1 MSFLVQL
8 QLGWSLGRPHYYHSS
23 NTNRLLQLILLLQW
37 LLLEHP
43 LTDSL
48 ESMSKTHRAHTKKPF
63 LSKDLKKVEK
73 KRHQKNIFELFSL
86 FPLYCEKA
94 FSLLDIF
101 LLLGSEREKSLSS
114 FVPLAFSCDF
124 NIDSHPSSN
133 RCSSPLFWAKKI
145 HYFSIASLGNVT
157 LKIKTPSLYP

>member
-48 ESMSKTHRAHTKKPF
+48 ESMSKTHTKKPF

-133 RCSSPLFWAKKI
+133 RCSSPLFWAKKNPLFF
-145 HYFSIASLGNVT
+145 HCFFG
-157 LKIKTPSLYP
+157 KCHIKD

>member
-1 MSFLVQL
+1 MSFPWAFFLVQL

-43 LTDSL
+43 PTDSL
-48 ESMSKTHRAHTKKPF
+48 ESMSKTQKKPF

-133 RCSSPLFWAKKI
+133 RCSSPLFWAKKNPLFF
-145 HYFSIASLGNVT
+145 HCFFG
-157 LKIKTPSLYP
+157 KCHIKD

>member
-48 ESMSKTHRAHTKKPF
+48 ESMSKTHTKKPF

-133 RCSSPLFWAKKI
+133 RLHHHYFEQKI
-145 HYFSIASLGNVT
+145 HFQFLYYFSIAFLRNVT
-157 LKIKTPSLYP
+157 LKIQTISL

>member
-1 MSFLVQL
+1 MSFPWAFFLVQL

-48 ESMSKTHRAHTKKPF
+48 ESMSKTHTKKPF

-133 RCSSPLFWAKKI
+133 RCSSPLFWAKKNPLFF
-145 HYFSIASLGNVT
+145 HCFFG
-157 LKIKTPSLYP
+157 KCHIKD